1 MSIHTT
7 WMLLRRGDEVLLGLK
22 KRGFGK
28 GRMNGVGGKVEP
40 DESIEAAAIRETQE
54 EIGVKVTKMEKV
66 VEIAFDNLYYKGT
79 PERNVMYGFIA
90 TEWEGE
96 PIETDEIKPEW
107 VKISD
112 LDYDKMWVDDRH
124 WLPQVLAG
132 KKIQAWFHFN
142 EDDTFDDYWVDEI
155 DDTLIDNIEDGDVG
169 LPPASGDVAS
179 YKYKTS
185 ARAVLFDEDGKVALI
200 HSLNRGWY
208 KLPGGGHE
216 NDELRREN
224 LQREV
229 LEETGY
235 KIKNVRPIG
244 ICRNTRHNWQMT
256 AEAWI
261 YLCETDEFIGKEPM
275 EDEVE
280 DGDTLEWFNS
290 IDDAL
295 EALKSVK
302 LDEIGFYGAY
312 FFTKRE
318 IDTLEYAKR
327 FIRE

>member
-28 GRMNGVGGKVEP
+28 GRVNGVGGKVEP
-40 DESIEAAAIRETQE
+40 GESVEAAAIRETEE

-66 VEIAFDNLYYKGT
+66 AEIAFDNLYYKGV
-79 PERNVMYGFIA
+79 PERNVMYCFIA
-90 TEWEGE
+90 SEWEGE

-107 VKISD
+107 IKIAD
-112 LDYDKMWVDDRH
+112 LDYDKMWIDDRH
-124 WLPQVLAG
+124 WLPQVLAD
-132 KKIQAWFHFN
+132 KKVQAWFHFN
-142 EDDTFDDYWVDEI
+142 EDDTFDDFWVDEI
-155 DDTLIDNIEDGDVG
+155 NDTLIDDIEDGDVG

-179 YKYKTS
+179 YKFKTG
-185 ARAVLFDEDGKVALI
+185 ARAILFNEDGKVALI

-235 KIKNVRPIG
+235 TIKNVRPIG
-244 ICRNTRHNWQMT
+244 ICRNTRHNWQMA
-256 AEAWI
+256 AEAWM
-261 YLCETDEFIGKEPM
+261 YLCEADEFVGKEQM

-280 DGDTLEWFNS
+280 DGDTLEWFDS

-327 FIRE
+327 FIQE